1 MPKQKLKESSKVSI
15 TVYLVLRFL
24 VILCMIR
31 EIILGNI
38 WNAILCIFS
47 LFLLVLPIF
56 FQKKFKVELP
66 DALEVLI
73 FLFIF
78 SAEILGEINN
88 FYGLFKNFD
97 TILHTLNGFLCA
109 AIGFSLINLL
119 NEKVD
124 TFNLSPIFVALV
136 AFCFSMTVGVVWE
149 FYEYAA
155 DHILSIDMQKD
166 TIVNSISSVTFD
178 PANYNQVYTIGPI
191 KKTIILGENDATL
204 YELDG
209 YLDIGLNDTM
219 QDLFVNFLGAFVF
232 SILGY
237 LYLKHGKKFKIV
249 NNFIPYKKEG

>member
-88 FYGLFKNFD
+88 FL
-97 TILHTLNGFLCA
+97 
-109 AIGFSLINLL
+109 
-119 NEKVD
+119 
-124 TFNLSPIFVALV
+124 
-136 AFCFSMTVGVVWE
+136 W
-149 FYEYAA
+149 
-155 DHILSIDMQKD
+155 
-166 TIVNSISSVTFD
+166 
-178 PANYNQVYTIGPI
+178 
-191 KKTIILGENDATL
+191 
-204 YELDG
+204 
-209 YLDIGLNDTM
+209 
-219 QDLFVNFLGAFVF
+219 
-232 SILGY
+232 
-237 LYLKHGKKFKIV
+237 
-249 NNFIPYKKEG
+249 FI